1 MITKNKRT
9 YIQGD
14 PDGLNKKHYYTKIPE
29 FLQNILILFQISV
42 INICLCIHIYT
53 LIWVIIVI
61 DRTWKTNVQDFYIL
75 N

>member
-14 PDGLNKKHYYTKIPE
+14 PAGLNKKKHY
-29 FLQNILILFQISV
+29 
-42 INICLCIHIYT
+42 IYT